1 MMNTIVK
8 NISEWKYILLDTS
21 FIIDYL
27 SDPTRFNSNPVK
39 KENIELAKSIMELL
53 SSNQRK
59 IKPQFYVTSITI
71 GELKRLET
79 ESVAKKIIE
88 TLSAGDVTFLPYGKA
103 EAEVLNKTVFNWKKE
118 KQPKVTQAQLEDEC
132 KKNGCSNFRNWIS
145 DDMKI
150 LSCVKQHHQQRR
162 LDVILTSD
170 EKTFYPIADLM
181 KLPCLVLKKENF
193 STDLFGDISF
203 N

>member
-1 MMNTIVK
+1 MSTIK
-8 NISEWKYILLDTS
+8 KISEWKYILLDTS
-21 FIIDYL
+21 FIVDYL
-27 SDPTRFNSNPVK
+27 SDPTRFASNPVK
-39 KENIELAKSIMELL
+39 KENIELAKSIMKLL
-53 SSNQRK
+53 SSDQRK

-103 EAEVLNKTVFNWKKE
+103 EAEVLNKAVFAWKKDI
-118 KQPKVTQAQLEDEC
+118 QPKVTLKQLEDDC
-132 KKNGCSNFRNWIS
+132 KSKGCANFRNWIS

-150 LSCVKQHHQQRR
+150 LSCVKHFHQQKK

-170 EKTFYPIADLM
+170 ERTFWPIADFM
-181 KLPCLVLKKENF
+181 ELPCMVLKRENF
-193 STDLFGDISF
+193 PRDLFGELTA